1 MRKWMNKLN
10 TKVGTG
16 KLIAFVAVCLVAV
29 LLVGVSIAWFT
40 SQINLTG
47 STFATGT
54 LEFKAYGYNSD
65 GDLVTTIYPEGKIP
79 EGDSTA
85 NAPLFSDKDMRAGS
99 VSTAFIAI
107 ENSGTLN
114 LEYRLSFSVSE
125 HLDSTN
131 DDLVYLGGYWYQLT
145 DVTPLVTSDIKTFA
159 GANKAVPCNSTNCT
173 TSSHTCT
180 EKNGSQNLS
189 TISKYSNKGII
200 NAGSGTVHYY
210 RLDYGVRADASI
222 NEYANRK
229 FAVTA
234 SVFTS
239 QVGAL
244 DEEAGFGVTRQ
255 VGSAEELDRALE
267 QALPG
272 DTILLL
278 NNVTYNGDLIIKKCI
293 NFEAGGKTLTVNG
306 NMIYD
311 FVSTLPLEINLQ
323 GKGTIKVVA
332 SGAVGGN
339 FTISAPKSQ
348 VELIGGNTAGDLL
361 VGRLFTVDATND
373 SDSGGCIFSD
383 IVILDGDGKDAKAVY
398 VRSNTKLTVSS
409 GVTLERIEATVQA
422 TNIEIQNAGQINQ
435 VLLSSM
441 FQTTQTDAPQI
452 YIHNYNRIFNIV
464 LPTWSVP
471 FVDDGNG
478 NYSGNTRIVVSA
490 GGVIDT
496 LTGSAN
502 FNSSNIEDEDANLY
516 VEQIVTG
523 FDTGLRVYYRNL
535 PDQTNTTLYDI
546 LTYYFMTE
554 KGMTSA
560 QMTTAVNAIEK
571 LEIICRGTKTVT
583 ATDFSKIRGM
593 ASIASLDLS
602 QSSIANNTI
611 PSKALQDVTT
621 ITEVL
626 LPRNITKIDTYAFS
640 GTSIKKITIPAT
652 VTSITNSALA
662 NIPYVYMLSYE
673 PSNITDSGH
682 YGCYFFVP
690 DSVVDQ
696 YRTTGNWAEFTDNQT
711 DIGKIYPTAQ
721 LADDGFTHVRKMGDG
736 SYEIVL
742 YVGSSENLVVG
753 DNVVVDGNTVS
764 VSAVGRDAYAH
775 LKQSYTLK
783 FNPSVK
789 TVGNNAFRVTR
800 VTGIIDFSSID
811 TIGDHAFRNC
821 DYITQILD
829 GNKIKAIGAQAFYGC
844 DRLYQV
850 ILPEIQTV
858 GTSAFALNTS
868 LISIS
873 FGEDLLSLSSGQ
885 FENSLLLREI
895 TIKAPA
901 TEELVIDKL
910 YTKINSNIRP
920 TIRVFVPADCITD
933 YVTKFG
939 TDYAHTLCEDG
950 EIKGVHKIAV
960 YYSNAH
966 IGDIDLGLFRVRD
979 MGNNEV
985 SITSCNVFESDI
997 SDQSFW
1003 SSFDAVPSTLD
1014 GKSVVRIGPAAYRGV
1029 PFSLMTK
1036 ATDATLNPWGNNNV
1050 YFPDT
1055 VKTVGDYAFY
1065 KSDVTFTSMTSV
1077 NTVGAHAF
1085 ESTTRLYYVNA
1096 PELLTMGANAF
1107 DSATGIR
1114 HFSAE
1119 KLTSLGE
1126 RAFYMCTNLIRVH
1139 VPSLTSIP
1147 SSCFTSASNLSEL
1160 KIALYVSSLS
1170 GTVPTHSSNGKAIVL
1185 TGNANTNRK
1194 QYLNGDVM
1202 PANVSNH
1209 PITDDNGNVLCVL
1222 DNMPEY
1228 WVIEN
1233 TTDDEE
1239 NTVTIVNYFAKSAH
1253 TSTINLPG
1261 SLQVKVN
1268 DANVVMKVV
1277 SLGRYAFVGASF
1289 GNNTIVFPST
1299 ITEIDKYVFWNI
1311 KSFSGPVNLN
1321 NVQSVGAYSF
1331 YGTGVTSVVAPK
1343 VITVQGNAFESC
1355 TLLKSISFPK
1365 ATSIK
1370 GKAFSGCTLLESAYF
1385 EDVTA
1390 FEANAFASNYKLV
1403 NITINREITSS
1414 SELPSWGTKYAY
1426 GTSSTSYKIELY
1438 VPTASVAL
1446 YKASTSYKSY
1456 PVHALDTVMTN
1467 SDGNY
1472 TMVERADGWEIIK
1485 FNPTDAITTLTV
1497 PATHDG
1503 KNIIYISPNA
1513 FSLCTTVTTIVL
1525 PVNYCHYQQ
1534 GAFNGMTALQN
1545 VNVASGSAYFSS
1557 ASGVLFS
1564 ANGKELVYYPSGN
1577 TRTSYTVPSG
1587 TELIQSYAFD
1597 GATMLQ
1603 TLVVPAGVTTVGY
1616 QAFNNSGL
1624 NSITFAGTTP
1634 PYMVDTDIF
1643 NTNVDGFTIYVPA
1656 GSGNAYK
1663 ASSGFIKYKDYI
1675 VEG

>member
-516 VEQIVTG
+516 VEQIVSG

-535 PDQTNTTLYDI
+535 PEQTNTALYDI

-583 ATDFSKIRGM
+583 STDFTKIKAM
-593 ASIASLDLS
+593 KSISSIDLS
-602 QSSIANNTI
+602 QAAIANNTI
-611 PSKALQDVTT
+611 PSKALQNVSTL
-621 ITEVL
+621 TEVL

-640 GTSIKKITIPAT
+640 GTSIKQITIPAT
-652 VTSITNSALA
+652 VTSITNSALE
-662 NIPYVYMLSYE
+662 NISYVYMLSYE
-673 PSNITDSGH
+673 PCSITDTGH

-690 DSVVDQ
+690 ESVVDT
-696 YRTTGNWAEFTDNQT
+696 YKTTGNWAKFVTE
-711 DIGKIYPTAQ
+711 IYPMAQ
-721 LADDGFTHVRKMGDG
+721 LADDGVTHIRKLGDG

-742 YVGSSENLVVG
+742 YVGTSTDLLVG
-753 DNVVVDGNTVS
+753 DNVVLGGTTVS
-764 VSAVGRDAYAH
+764 VSSVGMNAYRH
-775 LKQSYTLK
+775 ITQGYTLK
-783 FNPSVK
+783 FSTSVK
-789 TVGNNAFRVTR
+789 NISANAFRGTSVM
-800 VTGIIDFSSID
+800 GIIDFAAVE
-811 TIGDHAFRNC
+811 TIGDNAFFNC

-829 GNKIKAIGAQAFYGC
+829 GNRIKVIGVSAFNSC

-850 ILPEIQTV
+850 ILPNVQDV
-858 GTSAFALNTS
+858 GSTAFAKNTS

-873 FGEDLLSLSSGQ
+873 FGENLTHLAAGQ
-885 FENSLLLREI
+885 FESSTQLREI
-895 TIKAPA
+895 IIKAPVA
-901 TEELVIDKL
+901 ENVTIENM
-910 YTKINSNIRP
+910 YTKISTSILPNL
-920 TIRVFVPADCITD
+920 RVFVPADS
-933 YVTKFG
+933 VA
-939 TDYAHTLCEDG
+939 DYAAKFTTNSTNYNYTLCEYG
-950 EIKGVHKIAV
+950 EVQGTHSIEV
-960 YYSNAH
+960 YYNNSHVGN
-966 IGDIDLGLFRVRD
+966 IDLGLFRVRD
-979 MGNNEV
+979 IGNGEL

-997 SDQSFW
+997 TDQSFW
-1003 SSFDAVPSTLD
+1003 SSFDAVPSVLD
-1014 GKSVVRIGPAAYRGV
+1014 GKTVVRIGPASYRGV
-1029 PFSLMTK
+1029 PFRLMTK

-1055 VKTVGDYAFY
+1055 IKEIGNYAFY
-1065 KSDVTFTSMTSV
+1065 KSDVTFTSMSAVETI
-1077 NTVGAHAF
+1077 GEFAF
-1085 ESTTRLYYVNA
+1085 GSTTNLYFVDA
-1096 PELLTMGANAF
+1096 PELLTMETSAF
-1107 DSATGIR
+1107 ELASGIR
-1114 HFSAE
+1114 QFKAD
-1119 KLTSLGE
+1119 KLVNVGT
-1126 RAFYMCTNLIRVH
+1126 RAFYNCSNLIRAY
-1139 VPSLTSIP
+1139 VPSLAAIP
-1147 SSCFTSASNLSEL
+1147 SSCFASSPKLAEL
-1160 KIALYVSSLS
+1160 WVATGASSLS
-1170 GTVPTHSSNGKAIVL
+1170 NSNVPTYTSNPKAIVI
-1185 TGNANTNRK
+1185 TCQANTNRK
-1194 QYLNGDVM
+1194 QYVKDDVLY
-1202 PANVSNH
+1202 ANVSDYNVV
-1209 PITDDNGNVLCVL
+1209 DDDGNVLCVL
-1222 DNMPEY
+1222 EDMPEY
-1228 WVIEN
+1228 WVVEN
-1233 TTDDEE
+1233 TDDDEE
-1239 NTVTIVNYFAKSAH
+1239 NTVTIINHFVKTPI
-1253 TSTINLPG
+1253 TSVFNVPG
-1261 SLQVKVN
+1261 TVQVDLN
-1268 DANVVMKVV
+1268 GTTTAMKVV
-1277 SLGRYAFVGASF
+1277 SLGRYSFVGTAF
-1289 GNNTIVFPST
+1289 GNDTVSFPST
-1299 ITEIDKYVFWNI
+1299 LKSVEKYAFYNI
-1311 KSFSGPVNLN
+1311 KTLTGPVNFN
-1321 NVQSVGAYSF
+1321 NVELVGAYAF
-1331 YGTGVTSVVAPK
+1331 YSTGVTSVVAPN
-1343 VITVQGNAFESC
+1343 VTTIDANAFQSC

-1365 ATSIK
+1365 VVEIKSTAFASCSI
-1370 GKAFSGCTLLESAYF
+1370 LESAYF
-1385 EDVTA
+1385 EDVTI
-1390 FEANAFASNYKLV
+1390 FNSSVFNYDYKLV
-1403 NITINREITSS
+1403 NLTINREITSS
-1414 SELPSWGTKYAY
+1414 SALPQWKTSYAY
-1426 GTSSTSYKIELY
+1426 GTSATSYKIELY

-1446 YKASTSYKSY
+1446 YKASTSFKNY
-1456 PVHALDTVMTN
+1456 PIHALDTVMTN

-1534 GAFNGMTALQN
+1534 GTFNGMTALQN